1 MRKFGTAV
9 ILAGGK
15 SSRMGFDKQFLNINK
30 KRIMNITISNL
41 KKEFDDIII
50 VTNKPDE
57 YKNYRQKIMTDIL
70 ENMGPLGGIH
80 SGLKA
85 ASSEYSF
92 VIACDMPNVDM
103 KYVKYMKNAVD
114 SVDADICV
122 TRIGGNIEP
131 LYGFYSLN
139 TANDIEKYLSEG
151 KRAVA
156 PLIKKLNTKYIEE
169 RECNCKG
176 LKLNRDMFVNL
187 NTRKDLS
194 DYLSKIK
201 DK

>member
-30 KRIMNITISNL
+30 KGIINIIISKL
-41 KKEFDDIII
+41 EKEFDDIII

-57 YKNYRQKIMTDIL
+57 YKNYRQKIITDIL

-92 VIACDMPNVDM
+92 VIACDMPNVDIE
-103 KYVKYMKNAVD
+103 YVRYMKNAVN

-122 TRIGGNIEP
+122 TRIGNNIEP
-131 LYGFYSLN
+131 LYGFYSLK
-139 TANDIEKYLSEG
+139 TAKDIEKYLSEG

-156 PLIKKLNTKYIEE
+156 PLIKKLNTKYIGEKE
-169 RECNCKG
+169 YNREG
-176 LKLNRDMFVNL
+176 LKLNTDIFINL
-187 NTRKDLS
+187 NTQKDLA

-201 DK
+201 G